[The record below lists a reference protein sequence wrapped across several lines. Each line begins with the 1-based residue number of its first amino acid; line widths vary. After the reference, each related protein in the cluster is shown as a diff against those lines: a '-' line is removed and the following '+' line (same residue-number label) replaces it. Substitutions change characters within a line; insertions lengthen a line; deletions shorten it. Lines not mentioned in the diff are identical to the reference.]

1 MWHTKTQNQWLLK
14 LKKNEML
21 NPLSESLKARL
32 ELVKSHDVQIL
43 NHQKTFPLL
52 AIEIDG
58 NVKTFQGEQ
67 TMKILNECNKI
78 YFKYDIDEFDALL
91 LAISD
96 YVIND

>member
-1 MWHTKTQNQWLLK
+1 
-14 LKKNEML
+14 ML

-32 ELVKSHDVQIL
+32 QLVKSHDVQIL

-67 TMKILNECNKI
+67 AMEILNECNKI